1 MPYIFEHKGMHMH
14 PFSDQSGVAFYRPDT
29 TVITSIGLPL
39 KEIERILEHPSFD
52 DPQHVKVID
61 ELLANGFIKEVMDK

>member
-1 MPYIFEHKGMHMH
+1 MHYKFVSKGMLMH

-39 KEIERILEHPSFD
+39 NTIQDILACPNLEETNI
-52 DPQHVKVID
+52 KNVIH
-61 ELLANGFIKEVMDK
+61 ELESNGFIEKMLT